1 MPDGDYTVAI
11 SDIDGVLV
19 GLPQSYDPDEAGC
32 VHDLR
37 RQGSVSV
44 SGGVSTPADVD
55 FGFAPSGGTGT
66 IGDFVW
72 HDADGDGVQD
82 PGESGIQGVTLELWL
97 DVNGD
102 GVITPGLDNLVRN
115 AVTDQNGEYVFSSL
129 PDEDYVVRVTDT
141 AGVVSA
147 FVQTGDPDEVGTC
160 TVCDEQGVLTLTG
173 GSGDF
178 GQDFGYAAPVGM
190 AYTISG
196 TVFDDEDQGRGL
208 RRVRASRGSRERW

>member
-1 MPDGDYTVAI
+1 MCTTCD
-11 SDIDGVLV
+11 
-19 GLPQSYDPDEAGC
+19 
-32 VHDLR
+32 

-44 SGGVSTPADVD
+44 SGGVSTSADVD

-115 AVTDQNGEYVFSSL
+115 AVTDQNGEYQFQL
-129 PDEDYVVRVTDT
+129 
-141 AGVVSA
+141 
-147 FVQTGDPDEVGTC
+147 
-160 TVCDEQGVLTLTG
+160 
-173 GSGDF
+173 
-178 GQDFGYAAPVGM
+178 AA
-190 AYTISG
+190 
-196 TVFDDEDQGRGL
+196 R
-208 RRVRASRGSRERW
+208 